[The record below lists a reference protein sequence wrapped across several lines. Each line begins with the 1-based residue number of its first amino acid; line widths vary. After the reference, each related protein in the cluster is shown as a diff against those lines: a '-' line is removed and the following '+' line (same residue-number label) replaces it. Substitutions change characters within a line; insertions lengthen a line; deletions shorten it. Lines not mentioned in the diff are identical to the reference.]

1 MERAPWAV
9 ALLFGV
15 SLAIVV
21 TLVGPL
27 LLFNPLLTSALQT
40 RHGVAGAFDTSQAE
54 IERVTSAYLADI
66 YLDGPF
72 DASLDGDEPLLDA
85 DERSHMTDVSRLV
98 RLLAGIAVV
107 ALVVAA
113 VAGTWLRREPH
124 RQGRIMLIAAGGVG
138 AVALLLAGAFAV
150 AFEPAFL
157 AFHALF
163 FPPGTYLF
171 EEGSELIVL
180 FPEPFWFDAALIAG
194 ATIIAVAV
202 FVTVIGLRRWR
213 RSPAAAS
220 GTSSSDSTT
229 TAGS

>member
-1 MERAPWAV
+1 
-9 ALLFGV
+9 V
-15 SLAIVV
+15 SLALVV

-40 RHGVAGAFDTSQAE
+40 RHGVADAFETTQAE
-54 IERVTSAYLADI
+54 IERVTSAYLVDI
-66 YLDGPF
+66 YLDGSF
-72 DASLDGDEPLLDA
+72 DASLDGDAPLLDE

-107 ALVVAA
+107 ALVVAG
-113 VAGTWLRREPH
+113 VTGTWLRREPH

-138 AVALLLAGAFAV
+138 AVALLLAGVFAV

-157 AFHALF
+157 AFHELF

-171 EEGSELIVL
+171 EEGSELITL

-194 ATIIAVAV
+194 ATIILVALV
-202 FVTVIGLRRWR
+202 ATVIGLRRWR
-213 RSPAAAS
+213 GAPAAA
-220 GTSSSDSTT
+220 

>member
-1 MERAPWAV
+1 MEGAPWAV

-15 SLAIVV
+15 SLAVVV

-40 RHGVAGAFDTSQAE
+40 RHGVADAFDTTQAE
-54 IERVTSAYLADI
+54 VERVTSAYLADI
-66 YLDGPF
+66 YLDGAF
-72 DASLDGDEPLLDA
+72 DASLDVDEPLLDA

-98 RLLAGIAVV
+98 RLLAGVAIV

-113 VAGTWLRREPH
+113 VTGTWLRREPD

-138 AVALLLAGAFAV
+138 AVALLLAGVFAV

-157 AFHALF
+157 VFHEVF

-171 EEGSELIVL
+171 EEGSELITL
-180 FPEPFWFDAALIAG
+180 FPEPFWFDAALLAG
-194 ATIIAVAV
+194 AAIIAVAV
-202 FVTVIGLRRWR
+202 AVTVIGLRRWR
-213 RSPAAAS
+213 GAPDMSSAS
-220 GTSSSDSTT
+220 
-229 TAGS
+229 